1 MVEHKWIKASL
12 LAFKKVMEKNK
23 IPFWLEYGTQLGA
36 VREGRIIPWDIDGD
50 VGVWLKDVQRMKDAQ
65 QDFLDADLMLSYQPN
80 HIFVNYKIDKERG
93 TYLMTLD
100 VYTFIKFCRVSND
113 YWILRIEN
121 KDELDTR
128 SPAHYYRDFKLINF
142 LGVKFPVPID
152 AEKALEFAYG
162 KEWKTPIKKPAMQI
176 IIGEL
181 TPKQLNQMGRTHH
194 KKLEDL

>member
-12 LAFKKVMEKNK
+12 LAFKKVMEKNN

-65 QDFLDADLMLSYQPN
+65 QDFLDAGLMLAYQPN
-80 HIFVNYKIDKERG
+80 HIFVNYKIDKQRG
-93 TYLMTLD
+93 TYLATLD
-100 VYTFIKFCRVSND
+100 VYTFDFAAGKTNSWVV
-113 YWILRIEN
+113 RIEN
-121 KDELDTR
+121 GEVLDVR
-128 SPAHYYRDFKLINF
+128 SPARYYTTFRLIDFLET
-142 LGVKFPVPID
+142 KFFVPME

-162 KEWKTPIKKPAMQI
+162 KEWKTPIKKASISFQV
-176 IIGEL
+176 GEL
-181 TPKQLNQMGRTHH
+181 TPEQLNKGGRTHH